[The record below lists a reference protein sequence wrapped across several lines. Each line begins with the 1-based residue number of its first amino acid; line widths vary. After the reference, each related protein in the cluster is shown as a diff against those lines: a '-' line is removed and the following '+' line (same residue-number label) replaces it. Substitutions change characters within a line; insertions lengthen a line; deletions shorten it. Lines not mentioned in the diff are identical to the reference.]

1 MASGLLFTPPMR
13 MKMQE
18 DLSLLDELLG
28 RQQVEQY
35 RREFALLPVRPRLV
49 PVRARIKPSGARKLP
64 RGLGE
69 HPRRTA
75 S

>member
-1 MASGLLFTPPMR
+1 MP

-28 RQQVEQY
+28 RQQVEQS
-35 RREFALLPVRPRLV
+35 RREFALLPERPRLV
-49 PVRARIKPSGARKLP
+49 PVRAQIRPSGARKVG
-64 RGLGE
+64 RGLGD

-75 S
+75 